1 MPYAGVNGQRLYYE
15 VGGDGEVMALVHGA
29 WADAD
34 MMEAPATGLGSG
46 FRAVRYDRRGHGR
59 TGSSEAPVPLE
70 DEAADLAAFLD
81 WFGAPAA
88 HLLAHDEGAEVAI
101 AFALAAPA
109 RVLSLGLLA
118 PTLEGF
124 AWSPE
129 TAKARAELA
138 AAMALAGGAERAVR
152 ELLVPSPAFDAA
164 RGHDGLEERLLRMFL
179 RSAPPSARFAR
190 PPRTDGPP
198 QAARLGEISART
210 AIFVGDRDE
219 TDRLRC
225 AEAIADGIPGAELVT
240 FPGLGRF
247 LHVEEPRPVMRR
259 MTDFFLPEPELER

>member
-15 VGGDGEVMALVHGA
+15 VGGDGETMVLLHGA
-29 WADAD
+29 LSDAD
-34 MMEAPATGLGSG
+34 MMEAPATGLASG

-59 TGSSEAPVPLE
+59 TGDAPGPVSLA

-81 WFGAPAA
+81 WFGIAGT
-88 HLLAHDEGAEVAI
+88 HILAHDEGAEVALELAI
-101 AFALAAPA
+101 AAPD

-124 AWSPE
+124 AWSAE
-129 TAKARAELA
+129 TSQARAALA
-138 AAMALAGGAERAVR
+138 AAMAAGPEKAVR

-164 RGHDGLEERLLRMFL
+164 REHEGLEERLLRMFL
-179 RSAPPSARFAR
+179 RSAPAAARFVRA
-190 PPRTDGPP
+190 TGTGGAP
-198 QAARLGEISART
+198 QAARLSAVTART

-225 AEAIADGIPGAELVT
+225 AEAIADGIAGAELVT

-247 LHVEEPRPVMRR
+247 LHVVESRAVMRR
-259 MTDFFLPEPELER
+259 MTDFFIPEPQIER